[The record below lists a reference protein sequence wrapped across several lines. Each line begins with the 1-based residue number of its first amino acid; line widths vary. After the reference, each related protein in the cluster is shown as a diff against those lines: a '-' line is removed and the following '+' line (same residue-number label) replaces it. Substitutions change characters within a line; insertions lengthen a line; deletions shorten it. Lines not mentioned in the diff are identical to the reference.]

1 MAAWQPRAL
10 VFKSAAMKTDKEQTR
25 DNKKNQ
31 TLSPCMLSP
40 QSICSLAQLGLLRAM
55 HRTSPGY
62 SGDSLL
68 HHLLRDKQH
77 NKTKLAPRERY
88 RDFTCVIY
96 AKINKICTH
105 TYRVRADISLM
116 QTAQPWRFL
125 RLWGNLHGVDATS
138 SAQHAGVSLVFY
150 VNSWALASSFALALV
165 CSCHC
170 PALAPEAAADVHI
183 RPISGEQVCISKHS
197 RFKSSASKSMKINKC
212 YANLPIWKLDKREVK
227 LCLLCNG

>member
-1 MAAWQPRAL
+1 
-10 VFKSAAMKTDKEQTR
+10 MKRDKEQTR

-31 TLSPCMLSP
+31 TLPPCMLSP
-40 QSICSLAQLGLLRAM
+40 QSICSLAQLGLLRAT

-116 QTAQPWRFL
+116 QTAQP
-125 RLWGNLHGVDATS
+125 
-138 SAQHAGVSLVFY
+138 
-150 VNSWALASSFALALV
+150 
-165 CSCHC
+165 
-170 PALAPEAAADVHI
+170 
-183 RPISGEQVCISKHS
+183 
-197 RFKSSASKSMKINKC
+197 
-212 YANLPIWKLDKREVK
+212 
-227 LCLLCNG
+227 